1 MWRAIIPSGI
11 GVASFA
17 IIYTAYALL
26 GSAVTLSPVAIVET
40 VTSMTKGLLTALA
53 VMLVCTIIPVAQIL
67 LAPFGPFL
75 GGYFGIRSVDV
86 QGRTPLAAAILFG
99 CVVGAVS
106 AAILV
111 VIAAVITFAAPLPVR
126 LVILTWIAVAVFSG
140 YVAGM
145 SALGGLYRLMKMQP
159 PATTPSP
166 EAG

>member
-17 IIYTAYALL
+17 IIYTAHSLS
-26 GSAVTLSPVAIVET
+26 GSAVTLPPVFAIGET
-40 VTSMTKGLLTALA
+40 VISMTKGLLTALA

-86 QGRTPLAAAILFG
+86 QGRTPLAAATLFG

-111 VIAAVITFAAPLPVR
+111 VIAAVVTFARPSADAIGHSHLDR
-126 LVILTWIAVAVFSG
+126 CGGVFR
-140 YVAGM
+140 VT
-145 SALGGLYRLMKMQP
+145 LR
-159 PATTPSP
+159 
-166 EAG
+166 E